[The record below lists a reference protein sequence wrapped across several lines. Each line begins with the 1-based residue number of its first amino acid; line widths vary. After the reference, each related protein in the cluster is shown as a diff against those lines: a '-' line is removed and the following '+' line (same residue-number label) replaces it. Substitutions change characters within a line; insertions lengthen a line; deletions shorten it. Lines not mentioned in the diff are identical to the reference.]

1 MPQQLSLKAAE
12 EENLERQGDEFASLA
27 DLEREIGMLG
37 AGVKQDCSNPTEEPM
52 LIPSM
57 NIPIKLEIS
66 HHEKELYEKRNL
78 LLSLINEVDEALSK
92 SVPKSPV

>member
-57 NIPIKLEIS
+57 NIPIKLEYN
-66 HHEKELYEKRNL
+66 EKELYEKRNL